1 MIVKLILPR
10 DGKWSMQY
18 HTQFVGAIEK
28 AFAQLNPSAPMTV
41 GTQTA
46 TWTAPTNKPG
56 VASGA
61 VVAWQPVA
69 LKNGGVG
76 YIPVFQ

>member
-1 MIVKLILPR
+1 MLPTN
-10 DGKWSMQY
+10 GQWSMPY
-18 HTQFVGAIEK
+18 HTQFVGAIER
-28 AFAQLNPSAPMTV
+28 AFAQLTPLAPQTV

-56 VASGA
+56 VASGTI
-61 VVAWQPVA
+61 VAWQPVA